1 MKKILPFLFWMLKA
15 GIAFALIA
23 LILWRTEADMH
34 RFTELFSVYFL
45 FACGAV
51 LTQNL
56 LTAVRWH
63 AILRCLGIKISL
75 STALKLT
82 MQGIFCNMFIPAG
95 SVGGDLAKAG
105 LLALHL
111 KEGQRLT
118 GVLSIPADR
127 VCGLTGLLLALLV
140 ILPFFPGTTTAFCIA
155 AAGLLGITLLLCYKI
170 FLRVGWIRRIYDFFD
185 RLTHGFFGKIT
196 AIIDLCLIHWKI
208 MLRWVLLT
216 GFLFFPLYALAYAF
230 ITCAVAGTATWDV
243 LPAGLLGEFAG
254 VLPLTPG
261 GIGVRDAAA
270 SNVLLNG
277 GGYSADTAAVIS
289 TSFSLVLLCTSL
301 VGGLLFATGRE
312 KKK

>member
-1 MKKILPFLFWMLKA
+1 MKKILPFLFRSLKA
-15 GIAFALIA
+15 VIAFALIA
-23 LILWRTEADMH
+23 LILWRAEADMR
-34 RFTELFSVYFL
+34 RFTDLFSVYFL

-63 AILRCLGIKISL
+63 AILRCLGIEISL
-75 STALKLT
+75 FTALELT

-127 VCGLTGLLLALLV
+127 LCGLTGLLLALLV
-140 ILPFFPGTTTAFCIA
+140 ILPFFPGTTAALCIA
-155 AAGLLGITLLLCYKI
+155 AAGLPVIALLLCYKI

-185 RLTHGFFGKIT
+185 RLTHGFFEKT
-196 AIIDLCLIHWKI
+196 AAVIDLCLIHWKT
-208 MLRWVLLT
+208 MLRWVLLS
-216 GFLFFPLYALAYAF
+216 GFLFFPLYTLAYVF
-230 ITCAVAGTATWDV
+230 ITCAVAGSATWDV

-270 SNVLLNG
+270 SNVLLSG
-277 GGYSADTAAVIS
+277 GGYSAGTAAIIS

-301 VGGLLFATGRE
+301 VGGLFFAASQ
-312 KKK
+312 KKKK